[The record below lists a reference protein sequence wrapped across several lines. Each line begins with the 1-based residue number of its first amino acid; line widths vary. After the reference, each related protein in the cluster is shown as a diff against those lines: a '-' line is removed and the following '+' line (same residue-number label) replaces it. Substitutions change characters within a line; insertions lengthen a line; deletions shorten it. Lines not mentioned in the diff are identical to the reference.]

1 MRIFTQLVF
10 VLGLCVYGI
19 AQNMEIENFNE
30 SGETRMFPQSTPET
44 SAETSKS
51 QTSSDAPKQTL
62 PNAILE
68 ENLQDQPAP
77 IESETLPNTPNLDG
91 HSNTNPFL
99 TPQDS
104 IPQDSLEPQ
113 EVLESQN
120 VESLNPQATEDSYP
134 TSPVAKNVYLE
145 MLNPPLDILYVHQII
160 PLELKLLVLS
170 DYSTIKTEFMF
181 ENNIQ
186 TASVEILNPSENW
199 SLNTEDSSLRNTF
212 YLKIKQPN
220 YTIPE
225 IKVSVNTSEGE
236 ANERTQSLS
245 GKAIKLERKGSFSQ
259 VLAQD
264 LKILDTK
271 ITNYDTNH
279 NLAVFQL
286 QSLMGNLFDF
296 HLEAYTQ
303 QGIES
308 KSGDYKQAVAFYYAI
323 VPKDLNTIRFDYFN
337 TATSKYTELQVENIA
352 IEDRVST
359 QSDIRPKN
367 NYQFFKIAA
376 MVFLIIVFFGLYL
389 YKRKRIFILLGV
401 IALGILLYLLTLKTS
416 ATLKANVPLRIQPT
430 FNSTIILT
438 TQEPMEVEILGQRSH
453 YYKVILQDDSIGW
466 VKRNDIQN

>member
-1 MRIFTQLVF
+1 MRIFARLLVF
-10 VLGLCVYGI
+10 VLGLCIYGI
-19 AQNMEIENFNE
+19 AQNMEIGDFNE
-30 SGETRMFPQSTPET
+30 NGETRMFPQSTPET
-44 SAETSKS
+44 SAETSNP
-51 QTSSDAPKQTL
+51 QTSSDTPKQTL

-68 ENLQDQPAP
+68 ENLQEQPTP
-77 IESETLPNTPNLDG
+77 IESETSQNSPNLNE
-91 HSNTNPFL
+91 HSSTNPFL
-99 TPQDS
+99 A
-104 IPQDSLEPQ
+104 PQDSLEPQ
-113 EVLESQN
+113 EILESQN
-120 VESLNPQATEDSYP
+120 VESPNLQVTEDSYP

-145 MLNPPLDILYVHQII
+145 MLNPPLDLLYVHQII

-186 TASVEILNPSENW
+186 ATSVEILNANENW
-199 SLNTEDSSLRNTF
+199 TLNAEDSSLRNTF

-225 IKVSVNTSEGE
+225 IRVIVNTSEGE

-245 GKAIKLERKGSFSQ
+245 GKAIKLERKGNFSQ

-279 NLAVFQL
+279 NLAVLQL

-323 VPKDLNTIRFDYFN
+323 VPKDLNAIRFDYFN
-337 TATSKYTELQVENIA
+337 TTTSKYTELHVENIA

-367 NYQFFKIAA
+367 NYQFFKITA

-389 YKRKRIFILLGV
+389 YKRKKIFILLGV
-401 IALGILLYLLTLKTS
+401 VALGILLYLLTLKTS

>member
-1 MRIFTQLVF
+1 MRIFARLLVF

-19 AQNMEIENFNE
+19 AQNMEIGDFNE
-30 SGETRMFPQSTPET
+30 NGETRMFPQSTPET
-44 SAETSKS
+44 SAETSNP
-51 QTSSDAPKQTL
+51 QTSSNTPKQTL

-68 ENLQDQPAP
+68 ENLQEQPTP
-77 IESETLPNTPNLDG
+77 IESETSQNSPNLNE
-91 HSNTNPFL
+91 HSSTNPFL
-99 TPQDS
+99 A
-104 IPQDSLEPQ
+104 PQDSLEPQ
-113 EVLESQN
+113 EILESQN
-120 VESLNPQATEDSYP
+120 VESPNLQVTEDSYP

-145 MLNPPLDILYVHQII
+145 MLNPPLDLLYVHQII

-186 TASVEILNPSENW
+186 ATSVEILNTNENW
-199 SLNTEDSSLRNTF
+199 TLNAEDSSLRNTF

-225 IKVSVNTSEGE
+225 IRVIVNTSEGE

-245 GKAIKLERKGSFSQ
+245 GKAIKLERKGNFSQ

-279 NLAVFQL
+279 NLAVLQL

-323 VPKDLNTIRFDYFN
+323 VPKDLNAIRFDYFN
-337 TATSKYTELQVENIA
+337 TTTSK
-352 IEDRVST
+352 
-359 QSDIRPKN
+359 
-367 NYQFFKIAA
+367 
-376 MVFLIIVFFGLYL
+376 
-389 YKRKRIFILLGV
+389 
-401 IALGILLYLLTLKTS
+401 
-416 ATLKANVPLRIQPT
+416 
-430 FNSTIILT
+430 
-438 TQEPMEVEILGQRSH
+438 
-453 YYKVILQDDSIGW
+453 
-466 VKRNDIQN
+466 

>member
-1 MRIFTQLVF
+1 
-10 VLGLCVYGI
+10 
-19 AQNMEIENFNE
+19 
-30 SGETRMFPQSTPET
+30 
-44 SAETSKS
+44 
-51 QTSSDAPKQTL
+51 
-62 PNAILE
+62 
-68 ENLQDQPAP
+68 
-77 IESETLPNTPNLDG
+77 
-91 HSNTNPFL
+91 
-99 TPQDS
+99 
-104 IPQDSLEPQ
+104 
-113 EVLESQN
+113 
-120 VESLNPQATEDSYP
+120 
-134 TSPVAKNVYLE
+134 
-145 MLNPPLDILYVHQII
+145 MLNPPLDLLYVHQII

-186 TASVEILNPSENW
+186 ATSVEILNANENW
-199 SLNTEDSSLRNTF
+199 TLNAEDSSLRNTF

-225 IKVSVNTSEGE
+225 IRVIVNTSEGE

-245 GKAIKLERKGSFSQ
+245 GKAIKLERKGNFSQ

-279 NLAVFQL
+279 NLAVLQL

-323 VPKDLNTIRFDYFN
+323 VPKDLNAIRFDYFN
-337 TATSKYTELQVENIA
+337 TTTSKYTELHVENIA

-367 NYQFFKIAA
+367 NYQFFKITA

-389 YKRKRIFILLGV
+389 YKRKKIFILLGV
-401 IALGILLYLLTLKTS
+401 VALGILLYLLTLKTS